1 MLEDIKKRLGE
12 NKIIIDVGANIGNH
26 TVFFANI
33 CKAKRIYSFEPQPNI
48 FDILKK
54 NVLINKFNKN
64 VKLFNMGLGENK
76 GYANVDVV
84 NKDNFGMS
92 KLTKDNL
99 GTIEINKLD
108 DIICS
113 IEKNKIDM
121 IKIDVEGMGIEVLKG
136 AQRVLRR
143 DKPIIYIEA
152 ETEEEFN
159 IITNFLSEFK
169 YKPIMRFNAT
179 PTYLFI

>member
-1 MLEDIKKRLGE
+1 
-12 NKIIIDVGANIGNH
+12 
-26 TVFFANI
+26 
-33 CKAKRIYSFEPQPNI
+33 
-48 FDILKK
+48 
-54 NVLINKFNKN
+54 
-64 VKLFNMGLGENK
+64 
-76 GYANVDVV
+76 
-84 NKDNFGMS
+84 
-92 KLTKDNL
+92 
-99 GTIEINKLD
+99 
-108 DIICS
+108 
-113 IEKNKIDM
+113 M
-121 IKIDVEGMGIEVLKG
+121 IKIDIEGMGIEVLKS